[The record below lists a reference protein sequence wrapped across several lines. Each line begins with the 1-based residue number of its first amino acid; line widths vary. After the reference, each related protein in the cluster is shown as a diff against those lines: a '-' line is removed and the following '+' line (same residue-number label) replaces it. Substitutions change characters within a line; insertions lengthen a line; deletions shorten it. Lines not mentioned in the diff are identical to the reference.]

1 MTFECLRG
9 SAELSKTDRRIVETF
24 ATFLR
29 ETPKGLLDDFAR
41 TRHYFDDPADFNA
54 WRMRW
59 LPYLA
64 GLADGPTDA
73 SEYVR
78 HLPKLRVWWQEWSAA
93 RSARSHGRGHGHGS
107 STA

>member
-9 SAELSKTDRRIVETF
+9 SAELSKTDRCIVETF

-29 ETPKGLLDDFAR
+29 ETPRGVLNDFDEAP
-41 TRHYFDDPADFNA
+41 HYFDTGEDFNA

-59 LPYLA
+59 LPYLV
-64 GLADGPTDA
+64 GLADGPTTA
-73 SEYVR
+73 NEYAA
-78 HLPKLRVWWQEWSAA
+78 HLPKLQAWWQAWTAA

-107 STA
+107 VEA